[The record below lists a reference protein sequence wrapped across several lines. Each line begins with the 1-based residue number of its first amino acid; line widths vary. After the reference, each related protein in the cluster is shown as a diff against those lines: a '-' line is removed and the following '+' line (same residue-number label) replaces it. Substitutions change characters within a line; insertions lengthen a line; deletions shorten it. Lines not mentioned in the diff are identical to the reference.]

1 MKNWCWLIICVLSI
15 SLAAQPYNATLQ
27 EVTDWSG
34 WSAIVVENGLIST
47 VTVPAIGARVMQ
59 YNLGEN
65 QFIYRNTS
73 LNGKTYTPANNGS
86 WYNFGG
92 FKNWP
97 APQNDPGRWGWP
109 PPPTLDYGNYTTE
122 ILMNTADSVKIKVT
136 SPIEEWLTPD
146 LQFIR
151 IMTVFKNSS
160 RVRMEQFL
168 VNHATSVQDWSVWD
182 ITQTIVHHPGKQ
194 DYDNFWVYFPLNPN
208 SKFGSEGVSWSSNFG
223 GKPKVLNYG
232 EVAPGIFG
240 VQYAREQKKVFADVP
255 VGWICFADLDSEV
268 AYIKTFD
275 VVDGATYP
283 DNGGIDQLYT
293 SSAGDYFE
301 VEVTGPIENIPAN
314 GGQIALTIN
323 WWAAKVKGPILSVN
337 SVGAISQYLKIQG
350 DVLTGN
356 YGVFHVGKAKVLV
369 LDADGQVLT
378 ESQELDVSPLQN
390 FAPSESITL
399 PANAE
404 RVELRVYSPDDTEIG
419 ILDGNT
425 VINLTNIIEYHPEV
439 ATSCE
444 LFQNYPNPFNA
455 NTLISYQLAKE
466 SRIKLSILDALGREV
481 DILANQVQKAGQY
494 RFNWNADQLESGIYF
509 IKLVVGDDTII
520 RKCLLIK

>member
-1 MKNWCWLIICVLSI
+1 MKNWSWLIIIMAAI
-15 SLAAQPYNATLQ
+15 SLLAQPYDATLQ
-27 EVTDWSG
+27 EVEDWSG
-34 WSAIVVENGLIST
+34 WSAIVIENGLIST

-65 QFIYRNTS
+65 QFIFRNTS
-73 LNGKTYTPANNGS
+73 LNGKTYTPNSNN

-109 PPPTLDYGNYTTE
+109 PPPTLDYGNYSYE
-122 ILMNTADSVKIKVT
+122 ILFNTADSVAIKVT
-136 SPIEEWLTPD
+136 SPIEQWRTPN

-151 IMTVFKNSS
+151 VMTVFKNSS

-168 VNHATSVQDWSVWD
+168 VNHADSVQDWSVWD
-182 ITQTIVHHPGKQ
+182 ITQTIVHHPDQ
-194 DYDNFWVYFPLNPN
+194 RDYENFWVYFPLNPN

-223 GKPKVLNYG
+223 GKPKVLYYG

-268 AYIKTFD
+268 VYIKTFD
-275 VVDGATYP
+275 VVEGATYP
-283 DNGGIDQLYT
+283 DNGGIAQLYT

-301 VEVTGPIENIPAN
+301 VEVTGPIEDIPAN
-314 GGQIALTIN
+314 GGQIALTID

-337 SVGAISQYLKIQG
+337 SVGAVNQFLRIYG
-350 DVLTGN
+350 DTLNGN
-356 YGVFHVGKAKVLV
+356 FGVFHIGNAKILI
-369 LDADGQVLT
+369 LDADGQILT
-378 ESQELDVSPLQN
+378 EVAEFEVSPLQN
-390 FAPSESITL
+390 LAIAESIVI

-404 RVELRVYSPDDTEIG
+404 RIELRVYAPDGSEIG
-419 ILDGNT
+419 TLDGD
-425 VINLTNIIEYHPEV
+425 VITNIISAIERHPDV
-439 ATSCE
+439 PAYFK

-455 NTLISYQLAKE
+455 NTLISYQLTQE
-466 SRIKLSILDALGREV
+466 SRVKLVVLDALGREV
-481 DILANQVQKAGQY
+481 EVILNQVQKAGDY
-494 RFNWNADQLESGIYF
+494 RLNWNAERLESGIYF
-509 IKLVVGDDTII
+509 IRLMAGNKTTV

>member
-1 MKNWCWLIICVLSI
+1 MKNWSCLMISMLAI
-15 SLAAQPYNATLQ
+15 SLLAQPYDATLQ

-65 QFIYRNTS
+65 QFIFRNTS
-73 LNGKTYTPANNGS
+73 LNGKTYTPNSNN

-109 PPPTLDYGNYTTE
+109 PPPTLDYGNYSYE
-122 ILMNTADSVKIKVT
+122 ILFNTADSAAIKVT
-136 SPIEEWLTPD
+136 SPIEQWRTPN

-151 IMTVFKNSS
+151 VMTVFKNSS

-168 VNHATSVQDWSVWD
+168 VNHADSVQDWSVWD
-182 ITQTIVHHPGKQ
+182 ITQTIVHHSGKQ
-194 DYDNFWVYFPLNPN
+194 DYENFWVYFPLNPN

-223 GKPKVLNYG
+223 GKPKVLYYG

-268 AYIKTFD
+268 VYIKTFD
-275 VVDGATYP
+275 VVEGATYP
-283 DNGGIDQLYT
+283 DNGGIAQLYT

-301 VEVTGPIENIPAN
+301 VEVTGPIEDIPAN

-337 SVGAISQYLKIQG
+337 SVGAINQYLRIYG

-356 YGVFHVGKAKVLV
+356 FGVFHIGKAKILI
-369 LDADGQVLT
+369 LNAEGQTLT
-378 ESQELDVSPLQN
+378 EVAEYDVSPLQN
-390 FAPSESITL
+390 LAVSENITI

-404 RVELRVYSPDDTEIG
+404 RIELRVYSPDGSEIG

-425 VINLTNIIEYHPEV
+425 ITNIISAIANHPDV
-439 ATSCE
+439 PTSCK

-455 NTLISYQLAKE
+455 NTLISYQLAGE
-466 SRIKLSILDALGREV
+466 SRIKITVLDALGREV
-481 DILANQVQKAGQY
+481 EVILNQVQRAGDY
-494 RFNWNADQLESGIYF
+494 RLNWHAEHLNSRIYF
-509 IKLVVGDDTII
+509 IRIEGDGFTNV